1 MVKTALLTNFF
12 SPQGARLCYT
22 LFMQKA
28 NHNYTNFSLQKAKE
42 LRSDMTIFEQKLWFN
57 LRAKR
62 FMGLKFR
69 RQAPIGNYIA
79 DFVCKEKNLI
89 IELDGSEHLEER
101 QTQHDEIRDKFL
113 EEQGYK
119 IIRVY
124 NNEINNNIDNVLEE
138 IRLNVL

>member
-1 MVKTALLTNFF
+1 
-12 SPQGARLCYT
+12 
-22 LFMQKA
+22 MQKA
-28 NHNYTNFSLQKAKE
+28 NHNYTNFSLKKAKE

-57 LRAKR
+57 LRARR

-69 RQAPIGNYIA
+69 RQAPIGNYIV

-89 IELDGSEHLEER
+89 IELDGSGHLEEK

-113 EEQGYK
+113 KEQGYK

>member
-1 MVKTALLTNFF
+1 
-12 SPQGARLCYT
+12 
-22 LFMQKA
+22 MQKA
-28 NHNYTNFSLQKAKE
+28 NHNYTNFSLKKAKE

-69 RQAPIGNYIA
+69 RQAPIGNYIV
-79 DFVCKEKNLI
+79 DFVCKEKDLI
-89 IELDGSEHLEER
+89 IELDGSGHLEKG

-113 EEQGYK
+113 KEKGYK